1 MKHNEQLKLG
11 SNSIDQDSELSVI
24 KGSRGVAMYT
34 EQTLHYS
41 MTNPPTEQTCFAAKA
56 LDHEQAIEL
65 RDFLILH
72 YPLEK

>member
-1 MKHNEQLKLG
+1 MRHNDHLKLG
-11 SNSIDQDSELSVI
+11 ISSIDKDSELSVV
-24 KGSRGVAMYT
+24 KGTRGLAMFT

-41 MTNPPTEQTCFAAKA
+41 MTNPPTEQTLFASKA
-56 LDHEQAIEL
+56 LDHEQALEL